1 MTEPSVAIILVNW
14 NGWQDTIACIQS
26 CLLLDYPAY
35 RVVVC
40 DNGSRD
46 GSLERIASWARGEI
60 EVAIDPNSP
69 LPLVSTRLPNGVVQ
83 LDRAAA
89 EAGKDDEGA
98 ELVLVD
104 TGGNLGFA
112 GGNNVGL
119 RWAMARGMDHGW
131 LLNNDTVVPAD
142 ALKHLVDAGV
152 ADPQLGLIG
161 STMIEYHRP
170 SRLQAYAGAMSLRTF
185 RGRHLGMGGRADAV
199 EAAVAADP
207 LRADEILYP
216 IGASMLVTGP
226 FLRTVGLMEEN
237 YFLYYEEADW
247 ALRARGSFRAGLAPL
262 SRVYHKVGASA
273 GSTPQGIS
281 ARSVGF
287 LYRSRLIAARRF
299 AKKQLLRVTIGI
311 LEEAVRGL
319 VKGRSGRAIGAFNA
333 LTGRVKVP
341 R

>member
-1 MTEPSVAIILVNW
+1 MIEPSVAIILVNW

-35 RVVVC
+35 RIVVC

-46 GSLERIASWARGEI
+46 ESLKRIAAWARGETK
-60 EVAIDPNSP
+60 VAIDPDGPVPMS
-69 LPLVSTRLPNGVVQ
+69 LSRLPYGVAL
-83 LDRAAA
+83 LDREAA

-104 TGGNLGFA
+104 TGANLGFA

-119 RWAMARGMDHGW
+119 RWALARGLDHAW
-131 LLNNDTVVPAD
+131 LLNNDTVVAAD
-142 ALKHLVDAGV
+142 ALKHLVDAAV
-152 ADPQLGLIG
+152 ADPHIGLIG

-170 SRLQAYAGAMSLRTF
+170 TILQAYAGAINVRTF
-185 RGRHLGMGGRADAV
+185 RGRHLGMGRRADAV

-207 LRADEILYP
+207 LRTDEILYP
-216 IGASMLVTGP
+216 IGASMLATGP
-226 FLRTVGLMEEN
+226 FLRAVGLMEED

-247 ALRARGSFRAGLAPL
+247 VLRARGSFRVGLARL

-273 GSTPQGIS
+273 GSTPQGTS
-281 ARSVGF
+281 SRSVGF
-287 LYRSRLIAARRF
+287 LYRSRLLAARRF
-299 AKKQLLRVTIGI
+299 ASKQLPRVTVGI
-311 LEEAVRGL
+311 LDEVVRAL
-319 VKGRSGRAIGAFNA
+319 AKGQSGRAIGAFNA